1 MLLFERTED
10 LFYYRWSIAMIIY
23 VTCNNNNDGK
33 FVFTVER
40 VFTNEPQ

>member
-10 LFYYRWSIAMIIY
+10 LFYYIAMIIY

>member
-10 LFYYRWSIAMIIY
+10 LFYYITMIIY

-40 VFTNEPQ
+40 VFINEPQ